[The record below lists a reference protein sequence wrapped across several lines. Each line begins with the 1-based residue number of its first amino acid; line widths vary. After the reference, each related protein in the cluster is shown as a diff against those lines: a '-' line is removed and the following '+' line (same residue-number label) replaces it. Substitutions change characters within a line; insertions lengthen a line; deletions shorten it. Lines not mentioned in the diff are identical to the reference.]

1 MNQPI
6 DARTAAGLSLVAA
19 ASKVNEALSSFSGW
33 LMAGIGVAF
42 SLLLANVE
50 KVSDFVFAS
59 HIRYALL
66 LLLVCL
72 VISVFA
78 RLLSALVSSALGSH
92 EAGAVLAKEI
102 ASSGQPF
109 DVSLYIAEF
118 ERGLFPF
125 QRWLARKTLE
135 KAKSG
140 DSVAGAR
147 LISKLSQV
155 QAMLVLLE
163 ASLVIVAAGILVC
176 GLKVL

>member
-1 MNQPI
+1 MTQSI

-42 SLLLANVE
+42 SLLLANAE
-50 KVSDFVFAS
+50 KVSDFILGS

-78 RLLSALVSSALGSH
+78 RLLSALVSSALGGH
-92 EAGAVLAKEI
+92 EAGTILAKEI
-102 ASSGQPF
+102 VSSGQPF
-109 DVSLYIAEF
+109 DVNLYITEF

-125 QRWLARKTLE
+125 QRWLARQTLD

-147 LISKLSQV
+147 LIAKLSQV
-155 QAMLVLLE
+155 QAMLVLFE

-176 GLKVL
+176 GLKIL